1 MLKDK
6 KTTLIVSIFALIVLV
21 MLFILTT
28 VLVQKVIFEKRIEE
42 FLAEIESANDM
53 LELLESEK
61 EFRKEWDYIRQRA
74 LEMGLLTEGEL
85 SWVESQFSDND

>member
-6 KTTLIVSIFALIVLV
+6 KTTLIVSICVLIVLV
-21 MLFILTT
+21 MLLILTT
-28 VLVQKVIFEKRIEE
+28 VLVQKVVFEKRIETL
-42 FLAEIESANDM
+42 LAEIQSQEDM

-61 EFRKEWDYIRQRA
+61 EFRKEWDYIRQKA